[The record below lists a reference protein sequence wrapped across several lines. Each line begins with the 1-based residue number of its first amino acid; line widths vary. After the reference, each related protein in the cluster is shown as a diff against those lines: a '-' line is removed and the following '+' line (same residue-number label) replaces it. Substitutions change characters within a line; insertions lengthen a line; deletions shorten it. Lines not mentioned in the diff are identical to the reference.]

1 MRIGNTQSANRLRNS
16 GNVRRAS
23 AGSGSFQAQS
33 TAKPESA
40 QNSAPAPTIAG
51 IDALLALQSVGPR
64 GGRRAKA
71 MERGHSMLDVLE
83 DMRLDLLAGTLS
95 GPKLQNLLKLV
106 KQRGDGPIGEP
117 GLENLLEEIELRAR
131 VELAKR
137 GLADH

>member
-23 AGSGSFQAQS
+23 AGGSSFQTQS
-33 TAKPESA
+33 AAKPESA
-40 QNSAPAPTIAG
+40 QNAAPAPSIAG
-51 IDALLALQSVGPR
+51 IDALLALQSVSPD

-71 MERGHSMLDVLE
+71 VKRGHSMLDILE
-83 DMRLDLLAGTLS
+83 DMRLDLLTGTMS

-106 KQRGDGPIGEP
+106 KQRAEGPVGELE
-117 GLENLLEEIELRAR
+117 LENLLEEIELRAR

-137 GLADH
+137 GLADV